1 MKIKIKQTF
10 RSMWATILAV
20 LMLLSTFSAVAVT
33 LNKEDTGANI
43 DIESSGYDLKANCVF
58 FDNSKTQWSNVYIY
72 FYKSDYNEYSSLKR
86 IDGTDLWYRELGWSG
101 YSGFRFSDSNNN
113 LSNYTSNVTQDVNIA
128 TLFSPQSA
136 SGTSIGV
143 NSSTTF
149 NVTREA
155 AIKVDNTG
163 SGTYTTLNSDIPGT
177 IAISGKSISGTAL
190 TSQTDTSSST
200 DANVSVSVSQ
210 GTDATLTYTST
221 NSGYEF
227 VGWSTDSTESN
238 IESSNPTYSYKV
250 TNGATKYYAL
260 VKKKITNHNL
270 TVNYSEGSVKVN
282 DTEVTSDT
290 ATAIAEGARYTVSVT
305 PPPGRAVKTFTVGS
319 ENKTSELNN
328 NTYTGT
334 MGNSDVTISV
344 TFKDATYNV
353 TAKSNNGGAVYVG
366 SEGTTL
372 TTTNYNGVVNVYAVP
387 ADGYLFKGWKPATGA
402 TFADSNSATT
412 TATIT
417 SDVTIEAEFI
427 SQNSDY
433 LLIGDHTAFGEW
445 QPSKAPPL
453 YNTATDNVV
462 ERSFSLTKGTKYLF
476 NIYNSKTSTWIK
488 PAETTDIKDVTSG
501 DVWTGIINNTT
512 DGQRNFNIT
521 PSSTG
526 IYTFTYNTSTGNLKI
541 TKTLLQHT
549 ITVDSNTSHGKVS
562 VTGIADLTKVD
573 TGTTVTLSNEPATG
587 YELDSYRVYKT
598 DEPSTTVKVT
608 NGTFQMPDYNVTVTA
623 TFKLKSYSIN
633 VNVSGAPADTAITVS
648 HATATINDIVTL
660 TAPDVEGYT
669 FQSWSSTNAV
679 EESKSGKVYQ
689 IKPNGSGDVTV
700 TATYTINNYKINKV
714 ISTTDGCD
722 FTVQGNADYKY
733 TVDIEVTTKTG
744 WTVANNGV
752 VVTIPGGG
760 TAGSTVKVTKV
771 NDTHYSF
778 KMPAGNVQVAVTFT
792 KETYTVSK
800 GTESHGKFTVSSTSA
815 QMGDIITVVP
825 TSDKGYKISQVSY
838 TAGSKTTE
846 VTDTGSGYSFEMP
859 ASNVTVNVTFAP
871 QEYAITTTRPQ
882 NGTLTVTPG
891 TSAVYGA
898 TVTVT
903 AEPLSGYALD
913 KITVTKTG
921 TSTVDRELTANG
933 SFTMPAYPVT
943 ITATFKEDP
952 GTDSGYHFLYGTGN
966 NPTSFKS
973 IDGTVYTKNNTT
985 FTLTITDS
993 TIISN
998 LTSSGTKYFAL
1009 SSTTSYKNMFDQKS
1023 GEYNETAIQ
1032 PIVSTD
1038 TSDFVSSIDKQHYSV
1053 NDEKVNYYFSKASFN
1068 NSSQIKKIVLTY
1080 IFNFSGT
1087 NPKYIINAYG
1097 EDSSTYT
1104 INATVNNLN
1113 MGTATVRKTTDATG
1127 TSSVTV
1133 DPDTSVTFEATPKT
1147 GYIFDGWY
1155 NGSTKVSA
1163 QPTYVFTP
1171 TGSMTLQAQFKDES
1185 NTKIYV
1191 MAASDPDIGSS
1202 ESDCKNKLT
1211 SLVELSPNGDGTY
1224 TGTASLISKSY
1235 YLAIYDLVNS
1245 SDLESGSGSFGYY
1258 FVTAATKVGVPTKYY
1273 NYGNGFK
1280 ASPLQ
1285 NSSGSNISAGSYKFT
1300 WTPLVKDD
1308 ERGSLLVEE
1317 SNNEFISSATVK
1329 IDNSTI
1335 DLNDSATI
1343 TVNATPVDGFTGSKT
1358 FNLVDVSTGSSVQTV
1373 DTTEN
1378 TATFTVSPTSS
1389 GVYNYKVIISTTQVD
1404 GEGNAYSPYTTD
1416 AVALTVNT
1424 STIYYANTETGT
1436 PGTATA
1442 TTYNDKTGEGSIN
1455 LSSVTAGKSYTFS
1468 LFTSA
1473 SSKDVDHSVNYSID
1487 TSALKHVKMTPGTLE
1502 DGTPTYTVTLN
1513 TSCTGL
1519 KVYFDSST
1527 SKIWATATYSESL
1540 GNTFDSNE
1548 TIKYYFA
1555 EPTDNTDLSFTGAG
1569 VKIKYENNSCK
1580 SQSGTKEVT
1589 TAVKVGD
1596 SNTITVRP
1604 EKFYNSPSSFN
1615 GPKTFNVYS
1624 VELPVWATTFQ
1635 FLDTR
1640 DNAIKSSSNSTYSS
1654 DGAATYALNPNRI
1667 YCLYK
1672 VDSTYYTKGV
1682 VLDESFWTNNSRTDN
1697 EVNTKSFT
1705 SHLVDYVD
1713 MTSSEISAGTNYHFS
1728 SSLNSNLS
1736 SKYGSN
1742 YTRPLYVGNFYDY
1755 SGTTYNNFKK
1765 YYNLAQSGDG
1775 DRAYYASIRNLVN
1788 SKLNTISNKSGFY
1801 QLTNYDSSEPQPLFD
1816 YDMTTDIGTVYN
1828 NVDFPLYE
1836 SSFDGVTTYSYDS
1849 TTDANRKFNST
1860 KKTYSVK
1867 AGDYALGKDSGD
1879 TSYTGFFPFGG
1890 NTDSYTNTGFGTEL
1904 DINFYMTDTGYLKG
1918 TNGNKDIAFNFSG
1931 DDDVWVFVD
1940 GVKVLDL
1947 GGDHKISAGT
1957 INFSD
1962 MKVYYKS
1969 ASIDA
1974 GSSTLSDGGNA
1985 GGWAISPDYV
1995 STVNLGDLMS
2005 AYGVDFNKTD
2015 SSTQHTLQMF
2025 YMERGAFQSNMSI
2038 SFNLPQNTGLRVNN
2052 TVNTDS
2058 VNEGL
2063 KDAALIRANADY
2075 FSYGISNA
2083 LATSDQVS
2091 ALETYFKTALPSA
2104 AIANSFSEGSFTPAI
2119 PKYPMDTTSTVVR
2132 RKIGAT
2138 EYYLTAPSMTKSKSV
2153 YYWNNLKTSF
2163 TNLDKINYS
2172 LADYYAAT
2180 DKVDGSTEASGRVT
2194 GGIFN
2199 LLFNESATFD
2209 SKIPSNTLVKLY
2221 QSNQLAY
2228 VQAGN
2233 GTSSV
2238 ISKGTDSR
2246 LVSDYYTTNYKIVD
2260 DDSGKTIGSAE
2271 GTLGS
2276 TGDVYADDSSS
2287 LGNSFYF
2294 ANYSGDK
2301 SSSSNAITIDYE
2313 NVVQTGDIKISK
2325 SVSDGKASS
2334 TDLFYFTL
2342 KFKNV
2347 FGQGA
2352 TAETEY
2358 KDYKDLTYKVYNNS
2372 SADHPVATRTY
2383 GSAGIYLLAN
2393 QYAVIEGVPVGTE
2406 YQITEKE
2413 RSGYEFVSASGS
2425 VVLSNGTPLTT
2436 VTQPTSA
2443 SLYRNISGS
2452 IPNVSGANN
2461 NVGTVNT
2468 VAFTNSKVPFTITF
2482 KYYDHQVVN
2491 GQPANINTTP
2501 TTFSVSLET
2510 IPEKY
2515 LTVNEGTQTGIK
2527 FSDLITACFYG
2538 RVGSVSND
2546 SGDTRLIPKNVI
2558 DDYLVFTSQS
2568 DAVSRVKNEVNYQN
2582 PDKKIEHKYSES
2594 YNDELLA
2601 RHFDYY
2607 GRTSANRDY
2616 SVTDTE
2622 NWVTYYTNGGK
2633 TVDEATACASVGNT
2647 ISSVSVWLFNRPVKY
2662 TLRFVTP
2669 GSDKKVT
2676 AIAGHDGYYVGNTTN
2691 DNNTQTAF
2699 YNMRLGKSNTEWKN
2713 NLAGAYLNAYGIT
2726 TGYTGSYPST
2736 PETAKCGDTDLD
2748 FLYWSY
2754 DAKGYEIASTDIQYG
2769 YRITSTDTLYA
2780 IYGNKNSASIK
2791 KSPGLSLNAVQ
2802 PDYYID
2808 GKGIQRTRLN
2818 TVMNVYNCDS
2828 NDKNIKQAA
2837 VVYVQDNTLKG
2848 LTSQQLK
2855 EVSDAIKAEITT
2867 KYKGT
2872 AVNFVV
2878 KVSSDE
2884 HKASGFVY
2892 DIVSYGSEASAY
2904 EAVLTNKN
2912 RLQFSNGFKSAS
2924 LVSIGTVYAFAG
2936 MNYQGTGTDGNTYDE
2951 WIMADNA
2958 IKYSFKS
2965 NNIITTESTSIV
2977 IPNS

>member
-10 RSMWATILAV
+10 RSMWATILAI
-20 LMLLSTFSAVAVT
+20 LMILSTFSAVAVT
-33 LNKEDTGANI
+33 LNIKSVGYI
-43 DIESSGYDLKANCVF
+43 SSGTFY
-58 FDNSKTQWSNVYIY
+58 FDNRKTQWTEVSLLIGKTDYSTSYPMTKINNSNLYYVTLNSGTWNDATELCFIKANWGESDEGKSPTNRKVYASNSTDIY
-72 FYKSDYNEYSSLKR
+72 SITANMSTYKLFTPASDSGGALTISQSSTSASSILDSSQTIKTMVST
-86 IDGTDLWYRELGWSG
+86 DGGSTYTENNSTLSAISVSG
-101 YSGFRFSDSNNN
+101 YSFGSTNS
-113 LSNYTSNVTQDVNIA
+113 TSV
-128 TLFSPQSA
+128 
-136 SGTSIGV
+136 
-143 NSSTTF
+143 SST
-149 NVTREA
+149 A
-155 AIKVDNTG
+155 K
-163 SGTYTTLNSDIPGT
+163 DIPVDTASSSANTTSALSTSVSMTASSVKDGYEFAGWGT
-177 IAISGKSISGTAL
+177 VSSSPSI
-190 TSQTDTSSST
+190 TDTS
-200 DANVSVSVSQ
+200 
-210 GTDATLTYTST
+210 
-221 NSGYEF
+221 
-227 VGWSTDSTESN
+227 
-238 IESSNPTYSYKV
+238 YSYTV
-250 TNGATKYYAL
+250 EETNTVYAFY
-260 VKKKITNHNL
+260 KKNVTNHNL

-305 PPPGRAVKTFTVGS
+305 PPPGRAVETFTVGS
-319 ENKTSELNN
+319 ENKTSKLNN

-387 ADGYLFKGWKPATGA
+387 ADGYLFKGWKPATGT

-417 SDVTIEAEFI
+417 SDVTIEAEFM
-427 SQNSDY
+427 SKDSTWKVVGDNAVFGGWDYKDGKPLQNTS
-433 LLIGDHTAFGEW
+433 T
-445 QPSKAPPL
+445 
-453 YNTATDNVV
+453 TATDN
-462 ERSFSLTKGTKYLF
+462 
-476 NIYNSKTSTWIK
+476 I
-488 PAETTDIKDVTSG
+488 VTRDFQLS
-501 DVWTGIINNTT
+501 NTT
-512 DGQRNFNIT
+512 TYQFKLHNNNNYYSPNSSSVTDVVLGTTYTMVIADGTNNHMSYR
-521 PSSTG
+521 PGVTG
-526 IYTFTYNTSTGNLKI
+526 TYTFTFNTESQKLTI
-541 TKTLLQHT
+541 TKVNQQHK

-562 VTGIADLTKVD
+562 VTGIDDLTKVD
-573 TGTTVTLSNEPATG
+573 SGTTVTLSNSPDPG
-587 YELDSYRVYKT
+587 YELDSYSVYKT
-598 DEPSTTVKVT
+598 GDTSTTVTVT
-608 NGTFQMPDYNVTVTA
+608 NGTFEMPDYDVTVSA

-633 VNVSGAPADTAITVS
+633 VNVSGAPGDTAITVS
-648 HATATINDIVTL
+648 PATATINDIVTL
-660 TAPDVEGYT
+660 KAPNVEGYT

-689 IKPNGSGDVTV
+689 IKPDGSGDVTV
-700 TATYTINNYKINKV
+700 TATYTINNYEINKV
-714 ISTTDGCD
+714 TSTTVGCD
-722 FTVQGNADYKY
+722 FTVQENAKYKSN
-733 TVDIEVTTKTG
+733 VNIEVTTKIG

-771 NDTHYSF
+771 DDTHYSF
-778 KMPAGNVQVAVTFT
+778 IMPAGNVQVAVTFT
-792 KETYTVSK
+792 KATYTVSK
-800 GTESHGKFTVSSTSA
+800 GTESHGKFTVSTTSA
-815 QMGDIITVVP
+815 QMGDTITVVP

-838 TAGSKTTE
+838 TAGSTTTE

-859 ASNVTVNVTFAP
+859 ASNVTVNVTFAA
-871 QEYAITTTRPQ
+871 QEYAISTTPTS
-882 NGTLTVTPG
+882 NGRITVDKG
-891 TSAVYGA
+891 TSAKCGE
-898 TVTVT
+898 TVNVT
-903 AEPLSGYALD
+903 ATPVNGFQLS
-913 KITVTKTG
+913 KITINNA
-921 TSTVDRELTANG
+921 STNEVFQTLNANG

-943 ITATFKEDP
+943 ITAEFTVSKGTLKSDYRVLYAGNTSTQSLTAITANVYQTKENGRDRF
-952 GTDSGYHFLYGTGN
+952 TGY
-966 NPTSFKS
+966 
-973 IDGTVYTKNNTT
+973 IE
-985 FTLTITDS
+985 DS
-993 TIISN
+993 T
-998 LTSSGTKYFAL
+998 AL
-1009 SSTTSYKNMFDQKS
+1009 SNIATDTTISLGISSNSDYTGLLNRSNSQS
-1023 GEYNETAIQ
+1023 A
-1032 PIVSTD
+1032 STD
-1038 TSDFVSSIDKQHYSV
+1038 TPEYVRNIEPCEDYHDGAGNFRVKFSLAPNKNYSLITIT
-1053 NDEKVNYYFSKASFN
+1053 NYDYTYKVNAY
-1068 NSSQIKKIVLTY
+1068 V
-1080 IFNFSGT
+1080 GT
-1087 NPKYIINAYG
+1087 P
-1097 EDSSTYT
+1097 SSTYT
-1104 INATVNNLN
+1104 LTATVNDSN
-1113 MGTATVRKTTDATG
+1113 MGTATVRKTTDTTG

-1171 TGSMTLQAQFKDES
+1171 TGSMTLQARFKSES
-1185 NTKIYV
+1185 NNKIYV
-1191 MAASDPDIGSS
+1191 RSANAQNIT
-1202 ESDCKNKLT
+1202 NYNQLT
-1211 SLVELSPNGDGTY
+1211 NLVELTSSDGGTTY
-1224 TGTASLISKSY
+1224 TGTASLTSQNY
-1235 YLAIYDLVNS
+1235 FLAIYDIVNNNQ
-1245 SDLESGSGSFGYY
+1245 EMEQSGKDGYY
-1258 FVTAATKVGVPTKYY
+1258 FTGDNTKIGTAQPYY
-1273 NYGNGFK
+1273 TYKSNYK
-1280 ASPLQ
+1280 ASPLKD
-1285 NSSGSNISAGSYKFT
+1285 SSGNTITAGSYKFT
-1300 WTPLVKDD
+1300 WTPIDD
-1308 ERGSLLVEE
+1308 GTKRGTLLVEE
-1317 SNNEFISSATVK
+1317 SNNEFITEAT
-1329 IDNSTI
+1329 ISINRSTI

-1343 TVNATPVDGFTGSKT
+1343 TVKATPVAGFKGSKT
-1358 FNLVDVSTGSSVQTV
+1358 FNLVDASTGSSVQTV

-1389 GVYNYKVIISTTQVD
+1389 GIYNYKVIISTTQVD
-1404 GEGNAYSPYTTD
+1404 GEANAYSPYTTGD
-1416 AVALTVNT
+1416 VALTVNT

-1442 TTYNDKTGEGSIN
+1442 TTYSEETGEGSIN
-1455 LSSVTAGKSYTFS
+1455 LSSVTAGNSYTFS

-1604 EKFYNSPSSFN
+1604 EKFYNSPSSFT

-1624 VELPVWATTFQ
+1624 VELPVWATRFQ
-1635 FLDTR
+1635 FLDTSN
-1640 DNAIKSSSNSTYSS
+1640 NAITSSSNSTNPS

-1672 VDSTYYTKGV
+1672 VDDSTYYTKGV
-1682 VLDESFWTNNSRTDN
+1682 VLDESFWTNNNKTDN

-1705 SHLVDYVD
+1705 SHLVDYKNGS
-1713 MTSSEISAGTNYHFS
+1713 TAYSTE
-1728 SSLNSNLS
+1728 LNTALSN
-1736 SKYGSN
+1736 KYGAS
-1742 YTRPLYVGNFYDY
+1742 YSRPLYVGNFYDDA
-1755 SGTTYNNFKK
+1755 SIKSSLNNYKR
-1765 YYNLAQSGDG
+1765 YYNLAQSKDD

-1788 SKLNTISNKSGFY
+1788 SKLNTISDKSGFY
-1801 QLTNYDSSEPQPLFD
+1801 QLTNYDSSEKQPLFD
-1816 YDMTTDIGTVYN
+1816 YDMATDIGTVYN

-1849 TTDANRKFNST
+1849 TTDANRKFNTTS
-1860 KKTYSVK
+1860 KTYSVT
-1867 AGDYALGKDSGD
+1867 AGDYALGKDAGG

-2138 EYYLTAPSMTKSKSV
+2138 EYYLTAPSMTKSESV

-2594 YNDELLA
+2594 YNDEQLA

-2855 EVSDAIKAEITT
+2855 EEVSDAIKAEITT
-2867 KYKGT
+2867 KSKGT

>member
-10 RSMWATILAV
+10 RSLWATILAI
-20 LMLLSTFSAVAVT
+20 LMILSTFSAVAVT
-33 LNKEDTGANI
+33 LNKDDTGANVDNLPVGLNI
-43 DIESSGYDLKANCVF
+43 NLGNMYVLDVNNWGSVNMYYWGSNWNNNQSFTKIPNTNIYYNNFSSQWTNLSGFLFNIKKDDFGKKTGNITTEPYMPCWYANDSTTSHTKLADMNGEAKVVNVIAEDGTTYSTSNGANSNCISKVSGYTLAN
-58 FDNSKTQWSNVYIY
+58 NA
-72 FYKSDYNEYSSLKR
+72 
-86 IDGTDLWYRELGWSG
+86 
-101 YSGFRFSDSNNN
+101 
-113 LSNYTSNVTQDVNIA
+113 TSA
-128 TLFSPQSA
+128 TSTSA
-136 SGTSIGV
+136 S
-143 NSSTTF
+143 
-149 NVTREA
+149 
-155 AIKVDNTG
+155 
-163 SGTYTTLNSDIPGT
+163 
-177 IAISGKSISGTAL
+177 
-190 TSQTDTSSST
+190 TSSSSNYASFNAAYGST
-200 DANVSVSVSQ
+200 ISYSATANSNYEFMGFSTTNSSSLPSGV
-210 GTDATLTYTST
+210 TST
-221 NSGYEF
+221 YSQTATANNG
-227 VGWSTDSTESN
+227 
-238 IESSNPTYSYKV
+238 SSNTVVYAYYKKNV
-250 TNGATKYYAL
+250 TNR
-260 VKKKITNHNL
+260 NL
-270 TVNYSEGSVKVN
+270 TVTYSEGSVKVN
-282 DTEVTSDT
+282 DTEVTSGK
-290 ATAIAEGARYTVSVT
+290 ATAIAEGAGYTVSVT
-305 PPPGRAVKTFTVGS
+305 PPDGKVVDTFTVGG
-319 ENKTSELNN
+319 ENQTLSG

-334 MGNSDVTISV
+334 MGTSDVTISV
-344 TFKDATYNV
+344 KFKEDFSTGYYLKGNLDGIDWDGVEFIKEDSSSTIGYVTLTLPADTTY
-353 TAKSNNGGAVYVG
+353 AGNNGNGTGFKVYG
-366 SEGTTL
+366 NDTWYGI
-372 TTTNYNGVVNVYAVP
+372 
-387 ADGYLFKGWKPATGA
+387 
-402 TFADSNSATT
+402 DST
-412 TATIT
+412 TIT
-417 SDVTIEAEFI
+417 SNKNTITMGSGGNCGLKTTVAGEYKFAFNTNTKELTVTYPNPTSHNIAYSNDGNGNFTDSVSEAVTGSSVEVKPNPNDGYVLDTLKYNDGTEHTISMTDGVYKFTMPNSDVT
-427 SQNSDY
+427 
-433 LLIGDHTAFGEW
+433 
-445 QPSKAPPL
+445 
-453 YNTATDNVV
+453 
-462 ERSFSLTKGTKYLF
+462 
-476 NIYNSKTSTWIK
+476 
-488 PAETTDIKDVTSG
+488 
-501 DVWTGIINNTT
+501 
-512 DGQRNFNIT
+512 
-521 PSSTG
+521 
-526 IYTFTYNTSTGNLKI
+526 
-541 TKTLLQHT
+541 
-549 ITVDSNTSHGKVS
+549 VS
-562 VTGIADLTKVD
+562 
-573 TGTTVTLSNEPATG
+573 
-587 YELDSYRVYKT
+587 
-598 DEPSTTVKVT
+598 
-608 NGTFQMPDYNVTVTA
+608 A
-623 TFKLKSYSIN
+623 TFKLKSYTITAN
-633 VNVSGAPADTAITVS
+633 ASGAPDNTNIEVS
-648 HATATINDIVTL
+648 SATATINDIVTL

-669 FQSWSSTNAV
+669 FQSWSSTNTV

-714 ISTTDGCD
+714 ASTTVDCD
-722 FTVQGNADYKY
+722 FTVDENANYKS
-733 TVDIEVTTKTG
+733 TVNIEVTTKTG
-744 WTVANNGV
+744 WTVAENGV
-752 VVTIPGGG
+752 VVTIQSVTPG
-760 TAGSTVKVTKV
+760 SKVNVTKV
-771 NDTHYSF
+771 DDTHYSF
-778 KMPAGNVQVAVTFT
+778 EMPAGDVQVDVTFT
-792 KETYTVSK
+792 EKTYNVNKGPQTNGEFTVSK
-800 GTESHGKFTVSSTSA
+800 TSA
-815 QMGDIITVVP
+815 KMGDTITVEP
-825 TSDKGYKISQVSY
+825 TANEGYNVSEVSY
-838 TAGSKTTE
+838 TYGSTTTT
-846 VTDTGSGYSFEMP
+846 VTNTGSGYSFTMP

-871 QEYAITTTRPQ
+871 QEYAIKTTTPQ
-882 NGTLTVTPG
+882 NGKLTVTPG
-891 TSAVYGA
+891 NSAVYGA
-898 TVTVT
+898 TVTVK

-921 TSTVDRELTANG
+921 TSTVCEELTANG

-943 ITATFKEDP
+943 ITAEFTVSR
-952 GTDSGYHFLYGTGN
+952 GTKSTYRLLYADVEAY
-966 NPTSFKS
+966 TSLKA
-973 IDGTVYTKNNTT
+973 ITADVYTTTDNGNTRYT
-985 FTLTITDS
+985 AYIDDPTVLS
-993 TIISN
+993 TIKKNQLVTFGIS
-998 LTSSGTKYFAL
+998 SD
-1009 SSTTSYKNMFDQKS
+1009 TSYENMINHKNGMTVNKGDWTEDTMNWCQIASSDGKYYHPKCEFKNFEFS
-1023 GEYNETAIQ
+1023 LITVSYYNYT
-1032 PIVSTD
+1032 
-1038 TSDFVSSIDKQHYSV
+1038 YSV
-1053 NDEKVNYYFSKASFN
+1053 KAY
-1068 NSSQIKKIVLTY
+1068 V
-1080 IFNFSGT
+1080 GT
-1087 NPKYIINAYG
+1087 P
-1097 EDSSTYT
+1097 SSTYT
-1104 INATVNNLN
+1104 LTATVNDSN
-1113 MGTATVRKTTDATG
+1113 MGTATVRKTTDANSS
-1127 TSSVTV
+1127 SSVTV
-1133 DPDTSVTFEATPKT
+1133 DPNTSVTFEATPNT

-1155 NGSTKVSA
+1155 NGSTKVASTE
-1163 QPTYVFTP
+1163 TYT
-1171 TGSMTLQAQFKDES
+1171 TTATANLTLQAKFKDQGS
-1185 NTKIYV
+1185 DKIYV
-1191 MAASDPDIGSS
+1191 MAASEATIGKS
-1202 ESDCKNKLT
+1202 ENDCKSKLT
-1211 SLVELSPNGDGTY
+1211 SLVELSPNGDGSY
-1224 TGTASLISKSY
+1224 TGTASLISKTY
-1235 YLAIYDLVNS
+1235 FLAIYDPVNS
-1245 SDLESGSGSFGYY
+1245 SGLTSGSGSFGYY
-1258 FVTAATKVGVPTKYY
+1258 FVTAETKVGTPRDYY
-1273 NYGNGFK
+1273 NYGTNYM

-1285 NSSGSNISAGSYKFT
+1285 NSSGSTISSGSYKFT
-1300 WTPLVKDD
+1300 WTPSVEGDR
-1308 ERGSLLVEE
+1308 RGYLLVEE
-1317 SNNEFISSATVK
+1317 SNNEFISSANVT

-1343 TVNATPVDGFTGSKT
+1343 TVNATPIEGFEGNRTY
-1358 FNLVDVSTGSSVQTV
+1358 NLVDASTGSSVQTV

-1404 GEGNAYSPYTTD
+1404 GKGNAYSPYTTN
-1416 AVALTVNT
+1416 AVPLTVNT

-1442 TTYNDKTGEGSIN
+1442 TTYNEVNGVGSIN

-1487 TSALKHVKMTPGTLE
+1487 TSALKNAKMTPGTLE

-1519 KVYFDSST
+1519 KVYFNSST
-1527 SKIWATATYSESL
+1527 SKIWATATYSELL
-1540 GNTFDSNE
+1540 GKTFDSNE

-1555 EPTDNTDLSFTGAG
+1555 EPTDNTDLSLTGNG
-1569 VKIKYENNSCK
+1569 VKINYWNNSCTDK
-1580 SQSGTKEVT
+1580 VGTKEVK
-1589 TAVKVGD
+1589 TAVNVKVNGKE
-1596 SNTITVRP
+1596 SNTITVCP
-1604 EKFYNSPSSFN
+1604 EKFYASPTST
-1615 GPKTFNVYS
+1615 KTFNVYS
-1624 VELPVWATTFQ
+1624 VDLPVWATTFQ
-1635 FLDTR
+1635 FLDTS
-1640 DNAIKSSSNSTYSS
+1640 DKAITSSSNSTNKG
-1654 DGAATYALNPNRI
+1654 DKAATYALNPNRI

-1697 EVNTKSFT
+1697 EVNTKAFT
-1705 SHLVDYVD
+1705 SHLIDYKND
-1713 MTSSEISAGTNYHFS
+1713 GEQSET
-1728 SSLNSNLS
+1728 LNTALSNT
-1736 SKYGSN
+1736 YGPS
-1742 YTRPLYVGNFYDY
+1742 YSRPLYVGNFFKDP
-1755 SGTTYNNFKK
+1755 SFTLNNFKK
-1765 YYNLAQSGDG
+1765 YYNLAQSYNDL
-1775 DRAYYASIRNLVN
+1775 DPAYYASIRNLVN

-1816 YDMTTDIGTVYN
+1816 YTMSDTIGKVYN

-1849 TTDANRKFNST
+1849 TTDANRKFDTTNN
-1860 KKTYSVK
+1860 KYSVE
-1867 AGDYALGKDSGD
+1867 AGTYELGKDANN
-1879 TSYTGFFPFGG
+1879 TLYTGFFPFGG
-1890 NTDSYTNTGFGTEL
+1890 NTDYYTNTGFGTEL

-1974 GSSTLSDGGNA
+1974 GSSTLSDGGNK
-1985 GGWAISPDYV
+1985 GDWAISPDYV
-1995 STVNLGDLMS
+1995 STVDLGDLMS

-2083 LATSDQVS
+2083 LATNTQVT
-2091 ALETYFKTALPSA
+2091 ALGKHYATTLPSA
-2104 AIANSFSEGSFTPAI
+2104 ATADSFSEGSFTKDI
-2119 PKYPMDTTSTVVR
+2119 PMYPMNTTSTVVR

-2138 EYYLTAPSMTKSKSV
+2138 EYYLTAPDMAKSESV
-2153 YYWNNLKTSF
+2153 YYWNNLKTGII
-2163 TNLDKINYS
+2163 NLDKINYS

-2180 DKVDGSTEASGRVT
+2180 DSVNGSTEASGSVS

-2228 VQAGN
+2228 VKAGN

-2276 TGDVYADDSSS
+2276 TGNVYADDDSST
-2287 LGNSFYF
+2287 LENSFYF

-2342 KFKNV
+2342 KFRNV

-2372 SADHPVATRTY
+2372 GTEPIATRTY

-2436 VTQPTSA
+2436 VTQPTSQ
-2443 SLYRNISGS
+2443 SLFRNISGS

-2510 IPEKY
+2510 IPEEY
-2515 LTVNEGTQTGIK
+2515 LTFDQSGNQTGIK

-2538 RVGSVSND
+2538 RLGSVSNAL
-2546 SGDTRLIPKNVI
+2546 GDTRLIPRNVI
-2558 DDYLVFTSQS
+2558 DDYEVFTSQS
-2568 DAVSRVKNEVNYQN
+2568 NAVSSVKNMVDYQN
-2582 PDKKIEHKYSES
+2582 PDKTKDHTYSET
-2594 YNDELLA
+2594 YKDDEQLA
-2601 RHFDYY
+2601 RHFDCY
-2607 GRTSANRDY
+2607 GRTSANSAY

-2633 TVDEATACASVGNT
+2633 TVDETTACNSVGNT

-2662 TLRFVTP
+2662 TLSFVTP

-2676 AIAGHDGYYVGNTTN
+2676 AIADHDGYYVGNTT
-2691 DNNTQTAF
+2691 DSNNTQTAF
-2699 YNMRLGKSNTEWKN
+2699 YNMRLGTSNTEWKN

-2736 PETAKCGDTDLD
+2736 PATATCDGVEGNLD

-2754 DAKGYEIASTDIQYG
+2754 DDKGYEIASTDIQYG

-2780 IYGNKNSASIK
+2780 IYGNKNSDSIK

-2837 VVYVQDNTLKG
+2837 VVYVQDNTNG

-2855 EVSDAIKAEITT
+2855 EVSDAIKSEIAT
-2867 KYKGT
+2867 KSKGT

-2878 KVSSDE
+2878 TVNSDE

-2924 LVSIGTVYAFAG
+2924 LVSIRTVYAFAG
-2936 MNYQGTGTDGNTYDE
+2936 MNYQGTGTDENAYDG

-2958 IKYSFKS
+2958 IKYSFTR
-2965 NNIITTESTSIV
+2965 NNIITTKSTSIV